1 MNMEILGILII
12 IAVIIFIIWFLPKAV
27 KGWKVSWVGVI
38 IALILAFMTKG
49 DGTPLWLLVL
59 VVLYYV
65 IAAVVI
71 FKAIKEIRAFITKKK

>member
-38 IALILAFMTKG
+38 IAFILAFMTKG
-49 DGTPLWLLVL
+49 DGTPLWMLTLVII
-59 VVLYYV
+59 YYV
-65 IAAVVI
+65 IAFVI